1 MKLNEEVVSK
11 RFLLV
16 LDDIQ
21 GEKEKWYN
29 SKGESML
36 APLSCESLGS
46 KILVTTRRDSVALM
60 LAKEEIAR
68 LAGLEED
75 KCLQLLNSHAFV
87 GSPLETKFI
96 GGVLKDNL
104 NERDWRTVLESNLFG
119 QNSIDFVLGLS
130 YKVLPNHP
138 QNCFTSVDP
147 HNSKHV

>member
-1 MKLNEEVVSK
+1 MKLNEEVV
-11 RFLLV
+11 

-21 GEKEKWYN
+21 GEREKWYN
-29 SKGESML
+29 GKGENML
-36 APLSCESLGS
+36 APLSCKSLGS

-60 LAKEEIAR
+60 LAKEIAK
-68 LAGLEED
+68 LAVLEED
-75 KCLQLLNSHAFV
+75 ECLQLLNSHAFV
-87 GSPLETKFI
+87 GSPLATKFI

-147 HNSKHV
+147 HNSNHV

>member
-21 GEKEKWYN
+21 GEGRN
-29 SKGESML
+29 GIIVKGRVCSPLCL
-36 APLSCESLGS
+36 AKVWEGLSCTDAC
-46 KILVTTRRDSVALM
+46 K
-60 LAKEEIAR
+60 
-68 LAGLEED
+68 
-75 KCLQLLNSHAFV
+75 
-87 GSPLETKFI
+87 GSPLTTKFI

-104 NERDWRTVLESNLFG
+104 NERDWRTVLESKLFG